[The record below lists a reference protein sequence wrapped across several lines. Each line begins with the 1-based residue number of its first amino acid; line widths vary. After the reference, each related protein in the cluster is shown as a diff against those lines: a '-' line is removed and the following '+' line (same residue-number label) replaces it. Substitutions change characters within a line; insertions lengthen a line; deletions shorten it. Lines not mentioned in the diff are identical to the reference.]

1 MGMTKKGTALA
12 AVVVAVGVVNP
23 AAAAV
28 CAVVW
33 LAWALKKKGK
43 AA

>member
-1 MGMTKKGTALA
+1 MGMTKKATAGA
-12 AVVVAVGVVNP
+12 AALVVVGVINP

-33 LAWALKKKGK
+33 LAWALKKKGT
-43 AA
+43 A